1 MTFSTN
7 GPDTIIDDLRRRKT
21 FLGSPETVALL
32 DTTRKSLG
40 EWVAAGR
47 LPAYKIG
54 KNWKFDP
61 ADLIRFLDQ
70 RRVGV

>member
-1 MTFSTN
+1 MSLA
-7 GPDTIIDDLRRRKT
+7 PQTIIDQLRRRKT
-21 FLGSPETVALL
+21 FLGSRETVALL
-32 DTTRKSLG
+32 DTTRKTLG

-47 LPAYKIG
+47 LPAYKLG

-61 ADLIRFLDQ
+61 ADLVRFLEE

>member
-1 MTFSTN
+1 MSLVQH
-7 GPDTIIDDLRRRKT
+7 TIIDQLRLRRT
-21 FLGSPETVALL
+21 YLGSAETVALL

-47 LPAYKIG
+47 LPAYKLG

-61 ADLIRFLDQ
+61 VDLVRFLEQ